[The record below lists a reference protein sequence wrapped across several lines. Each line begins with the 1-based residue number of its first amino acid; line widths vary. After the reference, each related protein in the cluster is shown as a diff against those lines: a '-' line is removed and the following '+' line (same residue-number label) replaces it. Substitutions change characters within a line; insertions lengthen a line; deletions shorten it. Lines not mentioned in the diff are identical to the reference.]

1 MYHKILE
8 VIRELFINVIEGKHL
23 EQFLN
28 WMAKEVLDLEDKLLL
43 APATL
48 EKIAAVM
55 EGWGIRKVM
64 DQLEYLFTA
73 SNLPVAIWQTLSAP
87 LLAAVFAYVIGLP
100 LGIVLVVGEKDGI
113 HPLPKALMSTLNTV
127 INFLRSIPFLILMVM
142 VFPLSRLILGTAV
155 GTAATIVP
163 LTVAAAP
170 YVARLVEGSLR
181 EMDRGVI
188 EAAQA
193 MGCSTW
199 QIITKVMLPE
209 CKPSLITGA
218 TNAAIT
224 ILGYG
229 AMAGAIGGGGLGS
242 ISLLRGHQRSQI
254 IVLYV
259 AVIILVILVQIIQS
273 IGTALCIK
281 SDKRINHTSKK
292 RRTKK

>member
-1 MYHKILE
+1 MLE
-8 VIRELFINVIEGKHL
+8 NIASVL
-23 EQFLN
+23 ESWGFRNALDQLEFL
-28 WMAKEVLDLEDKLLL
+28 LD
-43 APATL
+43 PATL
-48 EKIAAVM
+48 P
-55 EGWGIRKVM
+55 
-64 DQLEYLFTA
+64 F
-73 SNLPVAIWQTLSAP
+73 AIWETLYAP

-100 LGIVLVVGEKDGI
+100 LGVILVVGEEGGI
-113 HPLPKALMSTLNTV
+113 RPLPKLLMRILNTV

-155 GTAATIVP
+155 GTTATIVP

-242 ISLLRGHQRSQI
+242 ISLLRGHQRSQT

-273 IGTALCIK
+273 IGTALCVK
-281 SDKRINHTSKK
+281 SDKRINHTKPK
-292 RRTKK
+292 RRNKK